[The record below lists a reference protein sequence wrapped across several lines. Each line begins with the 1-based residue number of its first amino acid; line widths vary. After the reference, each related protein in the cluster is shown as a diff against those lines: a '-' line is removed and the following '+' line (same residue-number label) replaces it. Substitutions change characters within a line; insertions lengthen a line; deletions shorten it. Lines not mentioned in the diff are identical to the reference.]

1 MFDDDALARITDG
14 LAERGV
20 VILEGAAPA
29 GLGEALRAEAEA
41 LGARRAWIAAAVGRA
56 GDRRV
61 DHAIRSDRI
70 AWLDAAQSPAQ
81 ASYLAGLEALTV
93 HLRRALFLGVH
104 AVEAHF
110 ACFEP
115 GAYYTRHL
123 DRFQLR
129 GARLVSTVVYL
140 NHGWQP
146 ADGGVLRLFDPEA
159 PARVLA
165 EVLPA
170 FGTFCAFL
178 SDRIWHEV
186 LPTGR
191 RRLSVAAWLRE
202 APAGPW

>member
-1 MFDDDALARITDG
+1 MFTDDALARITDG

-20 VILEGAAPA
+20 IVVGDVIPAAI
-29 GLGEALRAEAEA
+29 GEALRGEAEA
-41 LGARRAWIAAAVGRA
+41 LEVDHGWTAAAIGRA

-81 ASYLAGLEALTV
+81 AALLGGLEALTLQ
-93 HLRRALFLGVH
+93 LRRALFLGVH

-123 DRFQLR
+123 DRFRRR
-129 GARLVSTVVYL
+129 GARLVSTVYYL
-140 NHGWQP
+140 NPGWQ
-146 ADGGVLRLFDPEA
+146 ADDGGVLRIFDPED
-159 PARVLA
+159 PARVLVDVA
-165 EVLPA
+165 PE

-178 SDRIWHEV
+178 SDRVWHEV
-186 LPTGR
+186 QPTRR

-202 APAGPW
+202 APAPW